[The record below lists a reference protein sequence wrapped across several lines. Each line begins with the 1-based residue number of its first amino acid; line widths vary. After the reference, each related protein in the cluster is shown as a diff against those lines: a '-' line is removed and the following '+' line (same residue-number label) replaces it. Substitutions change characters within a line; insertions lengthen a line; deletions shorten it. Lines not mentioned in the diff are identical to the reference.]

1 MTSPSKEVHQF
12 YDFYRQ
18 DGPQF
23 RFKHPKG
30 LGDSSRRDRD
40 DGKMLA
46 GTSATCC
53 SYKHLVVDYLAPVG
67 NLIVNTRENGSQL
80 QAF

>member
-1 MTSPSKEVHQF
+1 MFQDSAIRLIMASPTKEVHQF

-18 DGPQF
+18 DVPQF

-46 GTSATCC
+46 GKKYRPQHATLCF
-53 SYKHLVVDYLAPVG
+53 LF
-67 NLIVNTRENGSQL
+67 I
-80 QAF
+80 

>member
-46 GTSATCC
+46 GKSAICICC
-53 SYKHLVVDYLAPVG
+53 SYKHLVQIFLA
-67 NLIVNTRENGSQL
+67 L
-80 QAF
+80 